1 MLPSGVRV
9 VVPLG
14 VVVVVFG
21 GVVDVLDVPPV
32 GVPPVGVLSGAG
44 GLMAASTRARILSKS
59 GRVVLMLS
67 SVNVREL
74 IEPFWTRWTRSTQ
87 AGRSARRT
95 SVVMLSLAT
104 CASWGYLLSMVVGL
118 TWSRIVPMRQRWR
131 RIREKSSVVRRDRAN
146 QRALWPSSS
155 W

>member
-32 GVPPVGVLSGAG
+32 GVLSGAG
-44 GLMAASTRARILSKS
+44 GLMAASTRVRILSKS

-95 SVVMLSLAT
+95 SVVMLSWRPARAGGT
-104 CASWGYLLSMVVGL
+104 C
-118 TWSRIVPMRQRWR
+118 
-131 RIREKSSVVRRDRAN
+131 
-146 QRALWPSSS
+146 
-155 W
+155 